1 MFYSEFLPA
10 PPLKSLIHRY
20 GIVEIE
26 DAFRNPVKE
35 KLAPLPGFCWLFT
48 SAIQSPLYI
57 EMANKLSPLSPILE
71 IPQNNRSTTIIHN
84 GAFRMFYVRFMP
96 GVHLKIEKAHGLKAD
111 PAALYALFMQNSP
124 ADAMV
129 KFADHYFI
137 SNQVEERV
145 PDPTTLEAIKRIHSD
160 AAFPLSNLS
169 RDLFFSPRHLRRVF
183 SLNTGVPLK
192 AYQQI
197 IRFSHCIQQLEQRKD
212 LRIQDVAFQN
222 GFSDQTHFNKEFKL
236 FTGLTPKQYLAGKYP
251 LTTCMMWRDTDNAP
265 GF

>member
-1 MFYSEFLPA
+1 
-10 PPLKSLIHRY
+10 
-20 GIVEIE
+20 
-26 DAFRNPVKE
+26 
-35 KLAPLPGFCWLFT
+35 
-48 SAIQSPLYI
+48 
-57 EMANKLSPLSPILE
+57 
-71 IPQNNRSTTIIHN
+71 
-84 GAFRMFYVRFMP
+84 MFYVRFMP
-96 GVHLKIEKAHGLKAD
+96 GVHLKIENAHGLKAD
-111 PAALYALFMQNSP
+111 PAGLYALFMQNSP
-124 ADAMV
+124 ADSMV

-145 PDPTTLEAIKRIHSD
+145 PDHTTLEAIKRIHAD
-160 AAFPLSNLS
+160 AGFPLSNLS

-197 IRFSHCIQQLEQRKD
+197 VRFSKCVQQLEKRKD

-236 FTGLTPKQYLAGKYP
+236 FTGITPKQYLAGKYP
-251 LTTCMMWRDTDNAP
+251 LTTCMVWRDSENDP